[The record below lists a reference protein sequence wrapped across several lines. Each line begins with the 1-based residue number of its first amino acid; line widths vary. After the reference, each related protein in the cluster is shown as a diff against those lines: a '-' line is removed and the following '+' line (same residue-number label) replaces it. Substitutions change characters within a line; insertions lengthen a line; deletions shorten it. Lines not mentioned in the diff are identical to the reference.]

1 MGRQLQRAGMTVG
14 SSIRAR
20 AKKRQLPGLAGAP
33 PGPRQPDLRRAAL
46 TSAAAELFGSR
57 GIEATTIDDIAARA
71 GLSKG
76 SFYHYFHNKAD
87 MLTAVRERFA
97 VEFRDRVAATVE
109 RRGQVSWPEKLRA
122 WVEGMAAAYF
132 DLQPLHD
139 VLFHD
144 RADREAVSEYRT
156 VRHLIE
162 LLRAGTNAGAWN
174 VVDPKATAVV
184 IFCGLHGAVDEAL
197 LAGAPRAQ
205 VAKTVAPLFLR
216 MVGVDG

>member
-1 MGRQLQRAGMTVG
+1 MPTT
-14 SSIRAR
+14 
-20 AKKRQLPGLAGAP
+20 KRQLPGLAGAP
-33 PGPRQPDLRRAAL
+33 PGPRQPDRRRAAL
-46 TSAAAELFGSR
+46 TSAAAELLASR

-76 SFYHYFHNKAD
+76 SFYHYFRTKAD

-97 VEFRDRVAATVE
+97 LEFRDRVAATVD
-109 RRGQVSWPEKLRA
+109 RRGNVSWREKLRA

-144 RADREAVSEYRT
+144 SAGADRAAVSEYRT
-156 VRHLIE
+156 VQHLIQ
-162 LLRAGTNAGAWN
+162 LLRAGTSAGAWN
-174 VVDPKATAVV
+174 VADPKATAVV

-197 LAGAPRAQ
+197 LAGVPRAQ
-205 VAKTVAPLFLR
+205 VAKTVAPLFLQ
-216 MVGVDG
+216 MVGADQ